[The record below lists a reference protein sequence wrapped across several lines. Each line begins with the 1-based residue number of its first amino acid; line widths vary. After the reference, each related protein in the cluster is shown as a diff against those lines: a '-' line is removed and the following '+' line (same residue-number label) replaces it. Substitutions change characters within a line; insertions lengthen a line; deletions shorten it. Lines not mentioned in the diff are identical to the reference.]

1 MLCMI
6 GSTHL
11 CPLKE
16 CGSSVEYQTI
26 MMLQEPAVSQEDL
39 DRTIAKNS
47 VVSPPPKVVLS
58 STAQRL
64 NDQLSLLD
72 AELLLDTRTASE
84 MYF

>member
-1 MLCMI
+1 
-6 GSTHL
+6 
-11 CPLKE
+11 
-16 CGSSVEYQTI
+16 

-47 VVSPPPKVVLS
+47 VVSPPLKVVLS

-64 NDQLSLLD
+64 NDQLNLLD